1 MIPDGPW
8 VLDCSVTMAWCFED
22 ERTQATDDLMGGAVP
37 VLVPQIWPLEVGNV
51 LMLAMRKGRIT
62 TSKQKQFLGLLKLLP
77 ITVDVFGLDETLR
90 HVMTLAG
97 EHHLT
102 TYDASY
108 LELAIRTEAAMA
120 TLDADLR
127 RAARRMGVKLLL

>member
-1 MIPDGPW
+1 
-8 VLDCSVTMAWCFED
+8 MAWCFED

>member
-97 EHHLT
+97 EHHHT